1 MIRDIVQCRLQAWS
15 QQSDRHKAATGVC
28 ASRLMYPLYGGM
40 LALAIRRRAALSA
53 ADILQPL
60 GAAAMAK
67 LMAKL
72 LHVVVI
78 VPRPFE
84 VNGVPPLLDVEPD
97 NGFPSDHALQVG
109 TLLMGAWI
117 LEPRVLPLYVLGGA
131 LTLGARL
138 GAGVHHTAD
147 VVAGLGIVAV
157 SAGLTTMLLSRNG
170 RPQIDMPSRKWMIG
184 RK

>member
-1 MIRDIVQCRLQAWS
+1 MRDIAQRRLQAWS
-15 QQSDRHKAATGVC
+15 YQSDFHKTATRVC
-28 ASRLMYPLYGGM
+28 ASKLMYPLYGGM
-40 LALAIRRRAALSA
+40 LALAIRRRAALST
-53 ADILQPL
+53 ADLLQPL
-60 GAAAMAK
+60 GAATVAK
-67 LMAKL
+67 LMAKF
-72 LHVVVI
+72 LHGVVI

-84 VNGVPPLLDVEPD
+84 VNGVPPLLDIEPD

-117 LEPRVLPLYVLGGA
+117 LEPVVIPLYVLGGA

-157 SAGLTTMLLSRNG
+157 SSRITTMLLSRTG
-170 RPQIDMPSRKWMIG
+170 SSQISVPLRKWLISG
-184 RK
+184 K